1 MRSAYA
7 NRIIAILI
15 AAVVSPAL
23 LAAAASSPEG
33 DEEFMEPRV
42 SRYAGVLPPAVCQE
56 LIRLGEQT
64 GFNVIEESIDDFE
77 EKPMPSQSIEVYSY
91 EQGGYNR
98 IIDEPIWDALQPYME
113 VFSDLVIKTRK
124 EEEHLSLYP
133 DEPDR
138 EPELDWIFFR
148 KYSPTSER
156 NSLIPHVD
164 TNVFTLNIALND
176 DFEGGGLFYVKPPMQ
191 DVALSEDGRP
201 ELKPKMTTYEWAN
214 TVKREN
220 TSEIVFPN
228 MQAGDI
234 LIHNFTVWHGVAPL
248 DKGERYSFVLFYDMD
263 NPTIDDFEVDDN
275 ELRVHFYHE
284 IEDAKVVLFYVEE
297 LAHGKEILDP
307 MMDSFPPFVAHSLGS
322 FEGHKF
328 RAIVEGTDEVLADF
342 VVSSEQHRY
351 VIPTPSTESQDEL

>member
-1 MRSAYA
+1 MRPAYA
-7 NRIIAILI
+7 NRIIAIL
-15 AAVVSPAL
+15 AALAAPAL

-33 DEEFMEPRV
+33 DEEFLEPRV
-42 SRYAGVLPPAVCQE
+42 SRYARVLPPAVCQE

-64 GFNVIEESIDDFE
+64 GFNVIEESIDDFQ
-77 EKPMPSQSIEVYSY
+77 EKPLPSQSIEVYQY
-91 EQGGYNR
+91 DQEEDNH
-98 IIDEPIWDALQPYME
+98 IINEPIWDALQPYME
-113 VFSDLVIKTRK
+113 VFSDLVMKTRK

-148 KYSPTSER
+148 KYSPTSKR

-191 DVALSEDGRP
+191 DLSLSKDERP
-201 ELKPKMTTYEWAN
+201 ELKPNMSTYDWAN

-220 TSEIVFPN
+220 TSELVFPN
-228 MQAGDI
+228 MQAGDV

-263 NPTIDDFEVDDN
+263 NPTIDDFEDDDN
-275 ELRVHFYHE
+275 ELRVNFYHE

-297 LAHGKEILDP
+297 LAHDNETLDP
-307 MMDSFPPFVAHSLGS
+307 MMDSFPPFVPHGLSS

-328 RAIVEGTDEVLADF
+328 RAVVEGTDEVLADF
-342 VVSSEQHRY
+342 VVSSEQKRY
-351 VIPTPSTESQDEL
+351 VISTPSTDSQDEL